1 MLLES
6 LATLHAFYNG
16 VTNEKASVSP
26 CCTRCITV
34 QSLLADLSESFGE
47 GKIRLLSVCSLFF
60 YDVKV
65 LQ

>member
-34 QSLLADLSESFGE
+34 QSLLASLSESFGI
-47 GKIRLLSVCSLFF
+47 GKMRLLSV
-60 YDVKV
+60 
-65 LQ
+65 